1 MCSCKRF
8 PWAGDK
14 PGGGEIREITLIP
27 CPQQQLQP
35 SNWHQGG
42 DVLEIIMQ
50 CRGNVFPAWHRRV
63 VACLG
68 ELVMGS
74 GEEITSLVLISMDV
88 TAQRALA
95 QKEDAYPTQTA

>member
-1 MCSCKRF
+1 M
-8 PWAGDK
+8 
-14 PGGGEIREITLIP
+14 
-27 CPQQQLQP
+27 
-35 SNWHQGG
+35 
-42 DVLEIIMQ
+42 
-50 CRGNVFPAWHRRV
+50 FPAWHRRV

-68 ELVMGS
+68 ELVMGR